1 MLSVF
6 KLARLFLISA
16 ALASTLGCGDDL
28 GLDDWN
34 AIPDTV
40 TIFSLS
46 RPDLI
51 NLPSAYDF
59 VNHSAL
65 RVESPIAAGRWDLA
79 VRHEGNALA
88 LVTAGGFPG
97 QNSRAAIAPITGT
110 TFEELAEAPEDTTRY
125 TVGPV
130 VVQPGQVFAVRTRRA
145 ECSFSL
151 SVRFAKMRVLDVDP
165 VAGSVRFVAIT
176 NPFCNDRELIPPAK
190 D

>member
-1 MLSVF
+1 MLSAF
-6 KLARLFLISA
+6 KLAKLFLVSA
-16 ALASTLGCGDDL
+16 GLVSAVGCGDDL
-28 GLDDWN
+28 GLDDWS

-46 RPDLI
+46 RSDLI

-79 VRHEGNALA
+79 VLHEGSELA

-110 TFEELAEAPEDTTRY
+110 GFEELAEAPEDTTRY

-130 VVQPGQVFAVRTRRA
+130 VVQAGQVFAVRTRRA

-151 SVRFAKMRVLDVDP
+151 SVRYAKLRVLDVDP
-165 VAGSVRFVAIT
+165 AAGSVRFVAIT
-176 NPFCNDRELIPPAK
+176 NPFCNDRELIPPNQ